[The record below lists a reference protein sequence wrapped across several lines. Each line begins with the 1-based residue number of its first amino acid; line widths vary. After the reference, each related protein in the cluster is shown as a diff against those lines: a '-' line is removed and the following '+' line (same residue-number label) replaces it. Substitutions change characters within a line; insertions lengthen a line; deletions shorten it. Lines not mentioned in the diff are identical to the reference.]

1 MWIVAKYKPREFKI
15 LNESFFKI
23 IGEVPEFYNP
33 KIKFE
38 KYINNKL
45 KVFEKNLLDDYLICR
60 HDKFKD
66 RKVIC
71 SLKSSRGLNYFLN
84 GCEFNQKELDS
95 FVKFCKS
102 NEDSSGYLTQNFFK
116 ITKKTKAKFVSGP
129 FTQMIFD
136 IVENKGKRL
145 KILLNNIN
153 MTISNNSCSLL
164 YSRI

>member
-23 IGEVPEFYNP
+23 IGEMPEFYNP

-45 KVFEKNLLDDYLICR
+45 KVFEKNILEGYLICK
-60 HDKFKD
+60 HNKFKD
-66 RKVIC
+66 HKIIS
-71 SLKSSRGLNYFLN
+71 SLENSRGLNYFLS
-84 GCEFNQKELDS
+84 GCEFNQKELDN

-102 NEDSSGYLTQNFFK
+102 NEDSSGYLTQNFFR
-116 ITKKTKAKFVSGP
+116 ITKKTKAKFISGP
-129 FTQMIFD
+129 FSQMMFD
-136 IVENKGKRL
+136 IVENKGKKL

-153 MTISNNSCSLL
+153 MTISNNSSSLL
-164 YSRI
+164 YSHI